1 MVAEDEN
8 LDYYLLTYGGSGLS
22 LGSGSAVSI
31 SAYLKDDRTL
41 STDEVIDQWMEQTG
55 EIENCTVSMEPG
67 SSMGSMTTT
76 GRSIELDFQG
86 TDYDVLRDEVDRLYT
101 YIY

>member
-1 MVAEDEN
+1 
-8 LDYYLLTYGGSGLS
+8 
-22 LGSGSAVSI
+22 
-31 SAYLKDDRTL
+31 
-41 STDEVIDQWMEQTG
+41 MEQTG

-86 TDYDVLRDEVDRLYT
+86 TDYDVLRDEVDRLAAELRKRDDVMQVHSSVENAAADPSGRGGSGEGPG
-101 YIY
+101 

>member
-1 MVAEDEN
+1 MMATRLGIELLPMSDEGIVNITVNVRPGLTVDAVNEAVQPVEQMVAEDEN

-55 EIENCTVSMEPG
+55 EIEHA
-67 SSMGSMTTT
+67 
-76 GRSIELDFQG
+76 I
-86 TDYDVLRDEVDRLYT
+86 
-101 YIY
+101 